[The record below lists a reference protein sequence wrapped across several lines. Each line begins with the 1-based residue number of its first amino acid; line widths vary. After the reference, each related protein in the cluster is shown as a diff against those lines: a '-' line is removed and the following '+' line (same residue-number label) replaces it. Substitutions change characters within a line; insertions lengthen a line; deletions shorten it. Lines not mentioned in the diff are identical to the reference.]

1 MTHEEVGYY
10 RAGTILSC
18 ASDSPAG
25 GFIGQVLIGGEG
37 YNRWHEAATP
47 PDVLRRAVE
56 TAVAGEDEVIAAY
69 LFGSSAHGAA
79 GPLSDVD
86 VAVLTNGL
94 PADDDAIVDRLADR
108 LERTLRV
115 PRVDVVALSRA
126 ALPLRY
132 RVRRDGAL
140 IVSRDAARLERFIVE
155 STLHYLDFAPL
166 REHAFCI
173 QRAAILAHGR

>member
-1 MTHEEVGYY
+1 MVRPPT
-10 RAGTILSC
+10 
-18 ASDSPAG
+18 
-25 GFIGQVLIGGEG
+25 
-37 YNRWHEAATP
+37 

-56 TAVAGEDEVIAAY
+56 TAVAGEDDVIAAY
-69 LFGSSAHGAA
+69 VFGSSVHGAA

-86 VAVLTNGL
+86 VAVLTKGS
-94 PADDDAIVDRLADR
+94 PADDDAIVDRVADR

-132 RVRRDGAL
+132 RVIRDGTL

-155 STLHYLDFAPL
+155 STLYYLDFMPL
-166 REHAFCI
+166 REHAFRI